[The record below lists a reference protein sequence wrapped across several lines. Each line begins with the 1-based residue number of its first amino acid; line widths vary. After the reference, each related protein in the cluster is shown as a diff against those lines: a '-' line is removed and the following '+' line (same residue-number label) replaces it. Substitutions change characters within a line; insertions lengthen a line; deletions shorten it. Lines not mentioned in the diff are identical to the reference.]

1 MKRYLIFT
9 YFMLFGLSLGFAQSG
24 KVIDD
29 IYVTPNDAQMVNE
42 VKASKKAK
50 ERKESQQSAI
60 YRNGAREIVFIDQY
74 GNKTTAISDTVY
86 IVDNEVY
93 ADTIVDEEG
102 YYLNE
107 FKGSKSD
114 FEYAERI
121 RKFHNPRYTI
131 TIADPGYNDVYF
143 LDNNYWN
150 VYMDGMYSTITPTWN
165 NPYYWDY
172 QYSPFSY
179 NSWAWRYNW
188 GYPSW
193 GSYYGMGWSNPWYSG
208 YYGWGGHY
216 GWGGGWYDPWY
227 SPWYSSYYGWG
238 GYGWGYPYYG
248 GYYGYGYGGYPY
260 YGGGLGYGGWYDTTT
275 QTSRRNHSGTRTI
288 VDSNAASRRTS
299 AINSGASATS
309 SRSGYTTVSRQPAS
323 SATTGRTQNS
333 AVGARSTRS
342 SYSPN
347 VNTNMRTG
355 SVRTSQEWTNVRSN
369 NTRTYSTP
377 TSSGRSSSVINRTNP
392 SSRGTVAPNSG
403 RTTSTRSSYESSG
416 SSSRSSSHG
425 IYPSRSSGDS
435 RSYESSSS
443 SRSSSSG
450 SYSSGSSSSRSSGGS
465 YSSGSSSSSSSGSS
479 RSSGGG
485 GRR

>member
-1 MKRYLIFT
+1 MKRYLVFT

-24 KVIDD
+24 RVIDD

-227 SPWYSSYYGWG
+227 SPWYSGYYGWG

-248 GYYGYGYGGYPY
+248 GYYGYGYGYPY
-260 YGGGLGYGGWYDTTT
+260 YGGGYGYGGYSNYNSSHDQSTRRELGSGRYTNT
-275 QTSRRNHSGTRTI
+275 GMRSSADRRTAVMSSQSRANTSARTNDYTRVTSTRSGSTVQGTR
-288 VDSNAASRRTS
+288 
-299 AINSGASATS
+299 SG
-309 SRSGYTTVSRQPAS
+309 VSRDA
-323 SATTGRTQNS
+323 
-333 AVGARSTRS
+333 STRS
-342 SYSPN
+342 SVSG
-347 VNTNMRTG
+347 VDTRTRTG
-355 SVRTSQEWTNVRSN
+355 AVRSSDAWNNVRSN
-369 NTRTYSTP
+369 SSYST
-377 TSSGRSSSVINRTNP
+377 TGASSSGRSSTIINRSNP
-392 SSRGTVAPNSG
+392 S
-403 RTTSTRSSYESSG
+403 TSTRSSSSTYDTRSSG
-416 SSSRSSSHG
+416 TYSAPSRSSSNSRSNESSRSSST
-425 IYPSRSSGDS
+425 YSAPSR
-435 RSYESSSS
+435 
-443 SRSSSSG
+443 
-450 SYSSGSSSSRSSGGS
+450 
-465 YSSGSSSSSSSGSS
+465 SSSSSSSGSFGG
-479 RSSGGG
+479 SSGGG
-485 GRR
+485 SYGGGGSSSGGSSTGGGSRR